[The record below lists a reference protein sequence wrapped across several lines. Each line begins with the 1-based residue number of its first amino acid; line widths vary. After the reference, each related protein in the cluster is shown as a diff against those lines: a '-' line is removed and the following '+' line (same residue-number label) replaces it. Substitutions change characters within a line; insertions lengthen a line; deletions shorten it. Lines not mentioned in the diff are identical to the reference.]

1 MNILI
6 LGAGGRELSI
16 YDKLKQSNQIKNLY
30 LSSIDMPS
38 LDILNFEK
46 LETIIVQNK
55 IDILVVGPETPL
67 ANGVKN
73 YFQKQLPKLYI
84 FGPDKQSARLE
95 ASKRFAIEYM
105 QSKNIKTAETKFV
118 SSFEEADNVIKTMSL
133 PFVIKVDGL
142 AAGKGVS
149 IHKDIKDAQNKL
161 KDIFHANLFKD
172 AGKQVL
178 IQSFMNGTEA
188 SLFAVCN
195 GQEAIYL
202 PVAKDYKP
210 VFDNNIGANTGGM
223 GSYCPNDLLTT
234 EQKEYIHKKI
244 VMSILK
250 DFHYSGILY
259 IGLML
264 HSTKDD
270 DISVVEFNCRLGDPE
285 AQVILP
291 MIEADLLPYILWGCQ
306 VPNVLVDK
314 IKNKSIYQ
322 IPQREGSMVN
332 VVITAQGYPQ
342 SYEKNIYFELPTPQ
356 DSQLQYLL
364 AGATKQGS
372 GYVSTGGRVLNIT
385 SYADST
391 AHARE
396 KVYRYIHEFKKI
408 NDHFHNKFHFRTDIA
423 DS

>member
-16 YDKLKQSNQIKNLY
+16 YDKLQESDQIKNLY

-46 LETIIVQNK
+46 LENIIIQNK
-55 IDILVVGPETPL
+55 IDILIVGPEVPL
-67 ANGVKN
+67 ARGIKN
-73 YFQKQLPKLYI
+73 YFQKQLPQLYI
-84 FGPDKQSARLE
+84 FGPDKQATRLE
-95 ASKRFAIEYM
+95 ASKRFAVEYM
-105 QSKNIKTAETKFV
+105 QSQNIKTAQTKFA
-118 SSFEEADNVIKTMSL
+118 SSFEEADSIIKTMSL

-149 IHKDIKDAQNKL
+149 IHKDIQDAQKKL
-161 KDIFHANLFKD
+161 KDIFHANLFQD

-188 SLFAVCN
+188 SLFALCN

-210 VFDNNIGANTGGM
+210 VFDNNKGANTGGM
-223 GSYCPNDLLTT
+223 GSYCPNDLLTI
-234 EQKEYIHKKI
+234 EQKEHIHKKI
-244 VMSILK
+244 VIPILR

-270 DISVVEFNCRLGDPE
+270 DISVVEFNCRFGDPE
-285 AQVILP
+285 TQVILP
-291 MIEADLLPYILWGCQ
+291 MIKADLLPYILWGCQ

-314 IKNKSIYQ
+314 VKNKSIYEV
-322 IPQREGSMVN
+322 PQRAGAMVN
-332 VVITAQGYPQ
+332 VVIAAQGYPQ
-342 SYEKNIYFELPTPQ
+342 SYEKNIYLELPTPK
-356 DSQLQYLL
+356 DSQLKFLP

-372 GYVSTGGRVLNIT
+372 GYVSTGGRVLNII
-385 SYADST
+385 SHADSMIQ
-391 AHARE
+391 ARE
-396 KVYRYIHEFKKI
+396 KIYSYIQEIKKI
-408 NDHFHNKFHFRTDIA
+408 NDHCHKKFHFRTDIA
-423 DS
+423 VL